1 MASMTGPAATVDDIR
16 KDLQSLK
23 DDVTRLA
30 EQVSA
35 VISAAGDETLNGVKR
50 RFNTVRETIGD
61 AVHDAGERGRD
72 AVTDF
77 SELIGSTVEE
87 TVRSRP
93 LATVAVAAA
102 RHGGGRARSR
112 RPGRRSVATL
122 TRQPDHH
129 RVRGTGSPLAGQ
141 AGCRRHEWPLDRGRR
156 LRAAR
161 IVRLSRRRGVHLG
174 AGNVWRDP
182 DVPRVSAWS
191 FLRLR
196 CSP

>member
-35 VISAAGDETLNGVKR
+35 VISAAGDETLNGVKG

-77 SELIGSTVEE
+77 SESIGSTVEE

-93 LATVAVAAA
+93 LTTVAVALGLGVLVGALL
-102 RHGGGRARSR
+102 R
-112 RPGRRSVATL
+112 R
-122 TRQPDHH
+122 
-129 RVRGTGSPLAGQ
+129 
-141 AGCRRHEWPLDRGRR
+141 
-156 LRAAR
+156 
-161 IVRLSRRRGVHLG
+161 
-174 AGNVWRDP
+174 
-182 DVPRVSAWS
+182 
-191 FLRLR
+191 
-196 CSP
+196 